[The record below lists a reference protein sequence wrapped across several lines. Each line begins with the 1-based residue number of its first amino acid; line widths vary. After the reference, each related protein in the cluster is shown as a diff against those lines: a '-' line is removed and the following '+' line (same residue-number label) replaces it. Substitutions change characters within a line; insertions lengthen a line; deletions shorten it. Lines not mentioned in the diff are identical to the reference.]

1 MGCTI
6 PPQTARADAQEKAP
20 ALAGCISYK
29 GKQNKNKKKKG
40 KKTRKNCQYFWSFWL
55 VIHVHELVFCS
66 TFPLCTKKGAA
77 LERFLQEHSKSSSS
91 KAWHSNCKASKK
103 EFL

>member
-40 KKTRKNCQYFWSFWL
+40 KKK
-55 VIHVHELVFCS
+55 
-66 TFPLCTKKGAA
+66 
-77 LERFLQEHSKSSSS
+77 QE
-91 KAWHSNCKASKK
+91 KAVNTSGH
-103 EFL
+103 FG